1 MGQIKNIK
9 LHIVTDIKQIVN
21 RTKSNKK
28 TTAMNNFS
36 KTLLSTASRAVRMTS
51 PRIVTSQ
58 ILPGGAT
65 GGARRLMSTEEE
77 REPTFLEFVAG
88 QTWFGGMRDFY
99 LRQSGYRQLGLRKD
113 DILAEEKNYVKPA
126 ISRLPEDE
134 MNGRIF
140 RLQRAADLSAKA
152 QILPADQWTTE
163 EKMLNTYNPLLT
175 KFWKKTMALQ
185 TGSDHPLTPI
195 MTKNTP

>member
-28 TTAMNNFS
+28 TTAMNHFT

-58 ILPGGAT
+58 VLPGGAT
-65 GGARRLMSTEEE
+65 VGARRLLSTEEE
-77 REPTFLEFVAG
+77 REPTFLEFIAS
-88 QTWFGGMRDFY
+88 QPWFGGTRDFY

-113 DILAEEKNYVKPA
+113 DILAEEKSYVKLA

-163 EKMLNTYNPLLT
+163 EEDVEYIQPLINQILEE
-175 KFWKKTMALQ
+175 KKERELLDQ
-185 TGSDHPLTPI
+185 I
-195 MTKNTP
+195 